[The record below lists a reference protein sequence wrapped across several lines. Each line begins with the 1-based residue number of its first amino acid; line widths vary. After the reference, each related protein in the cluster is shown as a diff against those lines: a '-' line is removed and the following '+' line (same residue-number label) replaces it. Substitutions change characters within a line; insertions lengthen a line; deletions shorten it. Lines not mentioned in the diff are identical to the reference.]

1 MSACYLHADEQK
13 TMPRLVQ
20 PPVPR
25 PPAPRRER
33 RTPPPPPGEGVALR
47 LAIGR
52 SGVGLELARP
62 VRLGPLLVT
71 ELSAALPG
79 VKFPVDVSG
88 GVPRF
93 RHRRGELQRLEVEL
107 GARTLER
114 FAAPRLRGVVG
125 TRSPDVWVGVERS
138 VATFCVSGAPDPE
151 AAATAEGPVLAFEV
165 HALAEEGDLVLVVS
179 QARGTALPAPA
190 TAMAIGCVEA
200 LLSGLAERHGAVF
213 VLRRG
218 PSTLSRALLPEAGA
232 RVPAAEDLR
241 WTSVAVQGD
250 TWLLQAVQG
259 ALGAAPDASSLR
271 AREAALLVADA
282 DEAVL
287 GGDLGTARAAC
298 LDALERA
305 PRHAELLRRI
315 AEMDAVA
322 GGRAE
327 AALAVLVE
335 ARGQEGAR
343 FGTLPGE
350 LLAETGDVDAAI
362 ASLERT
368 GDSEPAP
375 ALAARAFEIAA
386 RLARD
391 PQDASS
397 WLDRA
402 LARSPRSTSARWAR
416 VARRLELRRL
426 EDALA
431 DVEHLEAMARG
442 GRARHRVWIAAGE
455 LWHAAGLASHAGA
468 VFERALR
475 YLPDDPRAMTGLGVS
490 LVSEGRADRG
500 VALLARALD
509 VAEARHEATSPLRI
523 ELGRALAESLDDL
536 PTAIAHVSA
545 VPADAPEAPVAR
557 GLEGRWRA
565 KLGDLA
571 GATLCF
577 ARLRELAATLPA
589 SSDPYGPIVA
599 LLIEAAEIQRDR
611 LHDPLAAQ
619 RHLAAALRL
628 RPRDAR
634 IIALYRDVGA
644 LVAGDA
650 AEEPS
655 EDFSPAEP
663 GSATHRTVTERP
675 PLDLSIAPEAEED
688 AGDAT
693 RVEDLTRRLQGNP
706 QDDAAADELIGLLQ
720 SMGRGHELLALLLAR
735 LEDATPERRAE
746 LTPRARRALAE
757 MATRAESAGRH
768 QEASLY
774 RDALA
779 MLPAGP

>member
-1 MSACYLHADEQK
+1 
-13 TMPRLVQ
+13 MPRLVH

-33 RTPPPPPGEGVALR
+33 RTPPPPPGEGVELR

-52 SGVGLELARP
+52 TGVGLELARP
-62 VRLGPLLVT
+62 VKLGPLLVT
-71 ELSAALPG
+71 ELAAALPG

-107 GARTLER
+107 GARALER

-125 TRSPDVWVGVERS
+125 TRSPDVWIGVERC
-138 VATFCVSGAPDPE
+138 VATVCVSSAPDPDAE
-151 AAATAEGPVLAFEV
+151 ATSEAPVLVFEV
-165 HALAEEGDLVLVVS
+165 HALVADRDLVLVVS
-179 QARGTALPAPA
+179 QARGSALPAPA

-200 LLSGLAERHGAVF
+200 LLSGIAERHGAVF

-232 RVPAAEDLR
+232 RVPAAEDLC
-241 WTSVAVQGD
+241 WTSVAAQAG
-250 TWLLQAVQG
+250 TWILQAVQG
-259 ALGAAPDASSLR
+259 AIGAAPDPASVR
-271 AREAALLVADA
+271 AREAALLAADA
-282 DEAVL
+282 DEAML
-287 GGDLGTARAAC
+287 RGDLGSARATC

-305 PRHAELLRRI
+305 PRHVELLRRI
-315 AEMDAVA
+315 AEMDASA

-327 AALAVLVE
+327 AALAMLAE
-335 ARGQEGAR
+335 ARGHDGAR
-343 FGTLPGE
+343 LGTLPGE
-350 LLAETGDVDAAI
+350 LLGETGDVDAAI

-375 ALAARAFEIAA
+375 ALAARAFELAA

-391 PQDASS
+391 PQDASV

-402 LARSPRSTSARWAR
+402 VARSPRSASPRWAR
-416 VARRLELRRL
+416 VARRLELGRL
-426 EDALA
+426 EDALG

-455 LWHAAGLASHAGA
+455 LWQAAGLGSRAGA

-475 YLPDDPRAMTGLGVS
+475 YLPDDARAMTGLGIS
-490 LVSEGRADRG
+490 LVQEGLAARG
-500 VALLARALD
+500 VALLARALE
-509 VAEARHEATSPLRI
+509 VAEARHEPTSRVRI

-545 VPADAPEAPVAR
+545 IPADAPDGPLAR

-571 GATLCF
+571 GSTLCF
-577 ARLRELAATLPA
+577 ARLRDLAATLPA
-589 SSDPYGPIVA
+589 SSDPSEPIVG
-599 LLIEAAEIQRDR
+599 LLIEGAEIQRDR
-611 LHDPLAAQ
+611 LRDPLAAQ

-628 RPRDAR
+628 RPRDPR
-634 IIALYRDVGA
+634 ILGLYRAAGA
-644 LVAGDA
+644 LVADEA
-650 AEEPS
+650 AEESGPGD
-655 EDFSPAEP
+655 DFAPAEA

-675 PLDLSIAPEAEED
+675 VLDLSLAPEAEDD
-688 AGDAT
+688 AHDAA
-693 RVEDLTRRLQGNP
+693 RVEELTRRLQGNP
-706 QDDAAADELIGLLQ
+706 DDDAVADELIGLLQ

-735 LEDATPERRAE
+735 LEDASPERRAE
-746 LTPRARRALAE
+746 LTPRAREALAE

-768 QEASLY
+768 EEASLY

-779 MLPAGP
+779 MLPT

>member
-1 MSACYLHADEQK
+1 VK
-13 TMPRLVQ
+13 
-20 PPVPR
+20 
-25 PPAPRRER
+25 
-33 RTPPPPPGEGVALR
+33 
-47 LAIGR
+47 
-52 SGVGLELARP
+52 
-62 VRLGPLLVT
+62 LGPLLVT
-71 ELSAALPG
+71 ELAAALPG

-107 GARTLER
+107 GARALER

-125 TRSPDVWVGVERS
+125 TRSPDMWIGVERNA
-138 VATFCVSGAPDPE
+138 ATICVSSAPDPE
-151 AAATAEGPVLAFEV
+151 AEATAEAPVLAFEV
-165 HALAEEGDLVLVVS
+165 HALVDEGDLVLVVT
-179 QARGTALPAPA
+179 QARGSALPAPA

-232 RVPAAEDLR
+232 RVPSAVDLS
-241 WTSVAVQGD
+241 WTSVAAQGD

-259 ALGAAPDASSLR
+259 AIAAAPDASSIR
-271 AREAALLVADA
+271 AREAAMLVEDA
-282 DEAVL
+282 DEAML
-287 GGDLGTARAAC
+287 RGDLSTARAAC

-305 PRHAELLRRI
+305 PRHVELLRRI
-315 AEMDAVA
+315 AEMDAIS

-327 AALAVLVE
+327 AALAMLVE

-343 FGTLPGE
+343 LGTLPGE

-362 ASLERT
+362 ASLERS

-386 RLARD
+386 RLVRD
-391 PQDASS
+391 PQDASV

-402 LARSPRSTSARWAR
+402 VARSPRSTSPRWAR
-416 VARRLELRRL
+416 IARRLEVGRL

-442 GRARHRVWIAAGE
+442 GRARHRVWVGAGE
-455 LWHAAGLASHAGA
+455 LWQAAGLGTHAGA

-475 YLPDDPRAMTGLGVS
+475 YLPDDPSAMTGLGVS
-490 LVSEGRADRG
+490 LVQEGRAARG
-500 VALLARALD
+500 VALLARALE
-509 VAEARHEATSPLRI
+509 VAEARHEPTSPLRI

-565 KLGDLA
+565 RLGDLA
-571 GATLCF
+571 GSTLCF
-577 ARLRELAATLPA
+577 ARLRELATTLPA
-589 SSDPYGPIVA
+589 ASDPSGPIVT

-611 LHDPLAAQ
+611 LQDPLAAQ
-619 RHLAAALRL
+619 RNLAAALRL
-628 RPRDAR
+628 RPRDPR
-634 IIALYRDVGA
+634 ILGLYREVGA
-644 LVAGDA
+644 LVSGDA
-650 AEEPS
+650 AEEPEAR
-655 EDFSPAEP
+655 EDFEAGEP

-675 PLDLSIAPEAEED
+675 ALDLSIAPEPEED
-688 AGDAT
+688 ARDAA
-693 RVEDLTRRLQGNP
+693 RVEELTRRLQGKP
-706 QDDAAADELIGLLQ
+706 EDDALADELIGLLQ

-735 LEDATPERRAE
+735 LEDATPERRSE
-746 LTPRARRALAE
+746 LTPRARQALGE

-768 QEASLY
+768 EEASLY

-779 MLPAGP
+779 TLPAGP